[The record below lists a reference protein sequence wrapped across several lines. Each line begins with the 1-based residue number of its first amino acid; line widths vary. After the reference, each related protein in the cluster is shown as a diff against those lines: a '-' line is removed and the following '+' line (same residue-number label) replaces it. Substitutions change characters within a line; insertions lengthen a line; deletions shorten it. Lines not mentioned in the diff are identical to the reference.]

1 MYMAKE
7 KTWYVC
13 RECGNT
19 SPKWMGQ
26 CSACKAWNTLEEKTS
41 LPVSASAS
49 GKKGGTVLSFE
60 EHNKKRAHSRVRIS
74 AGLKETDRVLGGGF
88 FPDSLTLLVGN
99 PGIGKSTLALQIAIS
114 IAKAHPNETVF
125 VFSGE
130 ESAFQVCGRGE
141 RLGGLPQNLKVTS
154 AYSIEDVDATTEK
167 YHPFFVVVDSVQTF
181 TAGGIPSAPG
191 SVPQIRAVTETLMH
205 TAKKRNI
212 PVLLIGQVNKGGE
225 MAGPQTLAHLVDTVL
240 SFEGDDGHELRVLRS
255 IKNRFGSTSEVGIFE
270 MKSDGLHEVKNPSAA
285 FLSGRL
291 SGAIGSVIFP
301 SVEGN
306 RPCLVEIQALTATS
320 PFGLP
325 KRSSSGIP
333 LQRLALL
340 LAVLEKHANIKLASF
355 DVFANVIGGLKIE
368 ETAADL
374 AIILAAASSRKK
386 KPLPEKM
393 LVIGEVGLSGEV
405 RAVSHLEKRLKEGE
419 KMGFTH
425 AIVPAAQKLPK
436 TKMVLHPVR
445 TITEALQNV

>member
-1 MYMAKE
+1 MAKE
-7 KTWYVC
+7 KTVYLC
-13 RECGNT
+13 TECGA
-19 SPKWMGQ
+19 SFPKWAGQ
-26 CSACKAWNTLEEKTS
+26 CGACKVWNTLEEQKP
-41 LPVSASAS
+41 LPKNSGGISRSSGHILDFSAEQNAP
-49 GKKGGTVLSFE
+49 VR
-60 EHNKKRAHSRVRIS
+60 NRIS
-74 AGLKETDRVLGGGF
+74 AGLEETNRVLGGGF

-99 PGIGKSTLALQIAIS
+99 PGIGKSTLALQIGLS
-114 IAKAHPNETVF
+114 IAKENPDELVF
-125 VFSGE
+125 IFSGE
-130 ESAFQVCGRGE
+130 ESAFQVCGRGD
-141 RLGGLPQNLKVTS
+141 RLGGVPDNVKVAS
-154 AYSIEDVDATTEK
+154 AYNISDVSATAEK
-167 YHPFFVVVDSVQTF
+167 FRPAFIVVDSVQTF
-181 TAGGIPSAPG
+181 TVADIPSGPG
-191 SVPQIRAVTETLMH
+191 SIPQIRAVTEILMH
-205 TAKKRNI
+205 TAKKQNI

-255 IKNRFGSTSEVGIFE
+255 TKNRFGSTAEVGIFE
-270 MKSDGLHEVKNPSAA
+270 MKENGLHEVKNPSAA

-291 SGAIGSVIFP
+291 PGAIGSVIFP

-333 LQRLALL
+333 LQRLSLL
-340 LAVLEKHANIKLASF
+340 LAVLEKHANVKLASL

-374 AIILAAASSRKK
+374 AVCLAAASSRHK
-386 KPLPEKM
+386 KPVPEKM
-393 LVIGEVGLSGEV
+393 LVIGEIGLSGEV

-425 AIVPAAQKLPK
+425 AIVPAAQKLPT
-436 TKMVLHPVR
+436 TKMQLLPIK
-445 TITEALQNV
+445 TIGEALRVIS